1 MRRLALALFLVST
14 PALAQTAISEAQVRA
29 FVSRQQSAWNAG
41 RLDAYFDAFTPEARF
56 TDQAYVGDKAPVPYG
71 TSTLAQARTQTARA
85 LARSKRR
92 EASQITQIRIAPDG
106 RSVQVVSKVDATI
119 EQGGKVRRVC
129 AYRGQALV
137 LRSGRLLSHGHTDTI
152 FKCASR

>member
-1 MRRLALALFLVST
+1 MRALALALLLVAT
-14 PALAQTAISEAQVRA
+14 PALAQPAITEAQVRA
-29 FVSRQQSAWNAG
+29 YVASQEKAWNAG
-41 RLDAYFDAFTPEARF
+41 RLDAYFDGFMPEARF

-71 TSTLAQARTQTARA
+71 TSTLAQARTQTARV

-92 EASQITQIRIAPDG
+92 EAGQVTQIVIAPDG
-106 RSVQVVSKVDATI
+106 RSAQVVSKIDATI
-119 EQGGKVRRVC
+119 AQGGKVRHVC

-137 LRSGRLLSHGHTDTI
+137 LRGGRLLSNGHTDTI